1 MDQWIEDLE
10 IIQTVYGVNI
20 MKHNP
25 WIILD
30 TVQDVARMHADIL
43 SHGFY
48 VTERGK
54 IFSNIRP
61 GTTGRTRRL
70 GTQIIVEEQIN
81 DLECIRTVYEAL

>member
-1 MDQWIEDLE
+1 MNQWR
-10 IIQTVYGVNI
+10 VNI

-30 TVQDVARMHADIL
+30 TVQDVSRMHVDIL
-43 SHGFY
+43 AHGFY

-54 IFSNIRP
+54 IFSNLRP
-61 GTTGRTRRL
+61 STSGRTRRL
-70 GTQIIVEEQIN
+70 GTQIIVEEKLN